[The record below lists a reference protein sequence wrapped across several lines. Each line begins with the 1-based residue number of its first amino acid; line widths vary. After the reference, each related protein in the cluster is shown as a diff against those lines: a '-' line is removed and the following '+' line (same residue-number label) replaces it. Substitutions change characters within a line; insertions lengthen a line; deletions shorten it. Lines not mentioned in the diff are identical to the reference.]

1 MTLYNMTGQYANSIP
16 WNRFAAMAII
26 VALPVAVTYI
36 ALQKQIV
43 SGLTSGSVKG

>member
-26 VALPVAVTYI
+26 VALPVAITYI
-36 ALQKQIV
+36 ALQKYITG
-43 SGLTSGSVKG
+43 GLVTGAVKG